1 MAALVARNAGLACLE
16 GDLNART
23 VMPLLHAGLQLLA
36 QAPQQWTV
44 DMSAVRGVSS
54 AAVALLLEWIKAAQA
69 QQKAL
74 HLQNLPETLQP
85 IINIS
90 DLAPLFAPLLRPVQ

>member
-1 MAALVARNAGLACLE
+1 MAALIARSAELACLE
-16 GDLNART
+16 GDLNARS

-44 DMSAVRGVSS
+44 DMSAVQGVSS
-54 AAVALLLEWIKAAQA
+54 AAVALLVEWIKAAQA
-69 QQKAL
+69 QQKTL
-74 HLQNLPETLQP
+74 YLQNLPETLRP

-90 DLAPLFAPLLRPVQ
+90 DLTPLFAPLLRPAQ